1 MGTGSTYCEVCTRQ
15 SLLVMT
21 VLLALSELRVL
32 QEELASLCHSL
43 QLKIRQ
49 SLSGRHEVDGLI
61 CLERILLLTLP
72 EGTTGSLRHQCGA
85 VVTSVL
91 GIHD

>member
-1 MGTGSTYCEVCTRQ
+1 MCTRQ
-15 SLLVMT
+15 SLLIIT
-21 VLLALSELRVL
+21 VLLTLSELRVL
-32 QEELASLCHSL
+32 QEELTSLSHSL

-49 SLSGRHEVDGLI
+49 SLSDRHKVDGLI

-72 EGTTGSLRHQCGA
+72 EGTPGSLRHQCGT

-91 GIHD
+91 GIHN